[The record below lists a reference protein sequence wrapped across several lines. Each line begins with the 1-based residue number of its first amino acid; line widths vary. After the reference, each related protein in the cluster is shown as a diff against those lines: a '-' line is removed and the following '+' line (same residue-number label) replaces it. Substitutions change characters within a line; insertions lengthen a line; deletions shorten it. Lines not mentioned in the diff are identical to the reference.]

1 MTPSG
6 TTPLVECIDAL
17 LPQTQCTRCG
27 FDGCRPYAEALAA
40 GAAGINRCPPG
51 GQPVIG
57 ALAALLGVAPTALDP
72 DCGDEAAPHVV
83 VIVEPDCIGCAKCI
97 DVCPT
102 DAIAGARKWLHTVIA
117 ADCSGCD
124 LCLPACPVDCIV
136 PVPAPGYA
144 PAVLDG
150 AAIAQRARHFG
161 RLYAV
166 RQARRTRDEQRRRT
180 ALAAALAHDTAT
192 SGDAAS

>member
-1 MTPSG
+1 MTAAAARPAAAR
-6 TTPLVECIDAL
+6 IDAL

-40 GAAGINRCPPG
+40 GTAPINRCPPG
-51 GQPVIG
+51 GRPVIA
-57 ALAALLGVAPTALDP
+57 ALADLLGVPVVPLDP
-72 DCGDEAAPHVV
+72 ACGVEAAPRVV
-83 VIVEPDCIGCAKCI
+83 VIDEPACIGCAKCI

-136 PVPAPGYA
+136 PVAAAADAGL
-144 PAVLDG
+144 LDG
-150 AAIAQRARHFG
+150 AAIASRARHFG
-161 RLYAV
+161 ALYAARQSRLERDAGR
-166 RQARRTRDEQRRRT
+166 RQAAR
-180 ALAAALAHDTAT
+180 AATLSRGQPP
-192 SGDAAS
+192 SGDAAP